1 MPVEASLGLG
11 VTGQWF
17 LENGPT
23 FTFSSVSL
31 HFGGRGVVLGSLP
44 LNFPVYAVVR
54 CVTF

>member
-23 FTFSSVSL
+23 FTFSLVSL

-54 CVTF
+54 CETF

>member
-1 MPVEASLGLG
+1 MPVEASLGLR

-17 LENGPT
+17 LENAPT

-31 HFGGRGVVLGSLP
+31 HLGGVVLGSLP

-54 CVTF
+54 CETF